1 MTTLSARVHGGQVI
15 VALSGQLDTTG
26 VADTAAALAAA
37 APPGQPVIV
46 DLADLDYMDG
56 NALAAL
62 TAAHRRARGGD
73 LLLVAPHGLVRRM
86 LILTSLDGVIGVYP
100 SVAAASAAVSTDAAA
115 PENLAPLANQ
125 VVGIALG

>member
-1 MTTLSARVHGGQVI
+1 
-15 VALSGQLDTTG
+15 
-26 VADTAAALAAA
+26 
-37 APPGQPVIV
+37 
-46 DLADLDYMDG
+46 LDYMDG

-115 PENLAPLANQ
+115 PDNLAPLANQ